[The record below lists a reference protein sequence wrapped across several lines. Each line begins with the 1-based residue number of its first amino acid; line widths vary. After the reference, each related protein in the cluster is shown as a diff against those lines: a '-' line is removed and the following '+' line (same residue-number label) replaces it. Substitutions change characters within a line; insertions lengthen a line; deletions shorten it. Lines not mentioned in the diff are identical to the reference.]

1 MHIKSIREAKN
12 LKERRVFL
20 RSDFN
25 VPIVK
30 GKILDDYKLISS
42 LPTIRFLLSNKCKI
56 IIGTHLGSPKG
67 KSSAFST
74 KPIALRLGR
83 MLGKKIKFVNDCIG
97 AKVEKEI
104 EKMKDGEILFLENL
118 RFYKEEKKNK
128 KSFAKKLARLAD
140 IYVNDAFGVSHRKHA
155 SVSAI
160 RKYLPHYAGLLMEKE
175 ILNLNKILH
184 PSKPFVV
191 VMGGAKIATKLQ
203 ILERFEGKADY
214 ILLGGSLANT
224 LLSILGYE
232 VGKSRV
238 ETDDMSL
245 THQLISF
252 YKRCKNKKVILPLD
266 FAVSQSKD
274 GKGNAKIKTLGNV
287 DKKDYIFDIGPK
299 TISFYAKFIKKGNTI
314 VWNGPLGM
322 FENSHFKH
330 GTISIARTIAARS
343 TGAAFGVAG
352 GGETV
357 EALKATHMM
366 DYVDWVSTG
375 GGAMLSY
382 LNGEKMPGLKGI
394 VRR

>member
-1 MHIKSIREAKN
+1 M
-12 LKERRVFL
+12 